1 MTDVTYAPVRPLWQ
15 VTGNPKREWTVSAIA
30 VTGRAG
36 LDSLLDRARAGVITG
51 GELVVLAWESV
62 RHGLADIV
70 AGRFSWSELM
80 LQAWFMTRVSLL
92 PTILVAIPF
101 GVITSVQIGAV
112 AGQIGATSFSGAV
125 NGIGVLRQGAP
136 LVTSLMIAG
145 AVGSAICSD
154 LGARTIREE
163 IDALKVMGIS
173 PIQRM
178 VAPRVL
184 AALLVSLLLTVVVTM
199 TALTTAYVMNVGGG
213 TISSG
218 AYLNSFVSFSQPL
231 DFALAELKAV
241 VFGFIATIV
250 AAHKGLHAK
259 GGPKGVAD
267 AVNQAVVLSVILLAL
282 ANVAMTQAYVMLVPQ
297 AA

>member
-1 MTDVTYAPVRPLWQ
+1 MSALVSVTRSGLARSGLGPASGRFRDGI
-15 VTGNPKREWTVSAIA
+15 VTSGK
-30 VTGRAG
+30 
-36 LDSLLDRARAGVITG
+36 
-51 GELVVLAWESV
+51 LVVLAVE
-62 RHGLADIV
+62 ATKAATTDIV
-70 AGRFSWSELM
+70 MRRFSWSEFL

-112 AGQIGATSFSGAV
+112 ANQIGATSFSGAV

-154 LGARTIREE
+154 LGARQVREE
-163 IDALKVMGIS
+163 IDALRVMGIS
-173 PIQRM
+173 PVQRL
-178 VAPRVL
+178 VAPRVV
-184 AALLVSLLLTVVVTM
+184 AALVVSVMLTVIVAM
-199 TALTTAYVMNVGGG
+199 TAMVTAFILNVGGG

-218 AYLNSFVSFSQPL
+218 AYLESFVSFSQPTDL
-231 DFALAELKAV
+231 FLAEFKAL

-250 AAHKGLHAK
+250 AAHKGLSAS

-267 AVNQAVVLSVILLAL
+267 AVNQSVVLSVILLAF
-282 ANVAMTQAYVMLVPQ
+282 ANVAITQAYVMLVPQ
-297 AA
+297 SVA

>member
-1 MTDVTYAPVRPLWQ
+1 MTT
-15 VTGNPKREWTVSAIA
+15 IA
-30 VTGRAG
+30 TSTRSGFDNVWG
-36 LDSLLDRARAGVITG
+36 RARAGIVTG
-51 GELVVLAWESV
+51 GHLVVLGAEAS
-62 RHGLADIV
+62 RYAATDIV
-70 AGRFSWSELM
+70 RRRFSWSEFL

-112 AGQIGATSFSGAV
+112 ANQIGATSFSGAV

-154 LGARTIREE
+154 LGSRTVREE
-163 IDALKVMGIS
+163 IDALRVMGIS
-173 PIQRM
+173 PNQRL
-178 VAPRVL
+178 VAPRVV
-184 AALLVSLLLTVVVTM
+184 AALLVAALLTVIVAM
-199 TALTTAYVMNVGGG
+199 TAMTTAFAMNVGSG

-218 AYLNSFVSFSQPL
+218 AYIESFVSFSQPSDL
-231 DFALAELKAV
+231 FLAEFKAL

-250 AAHKGLHAK
+250 AAHKGLTAR

-267 AVNQAVVLSVILLAL
+267 AVNQAVVLTFVLLFSTNIVI
-282 ANVAMTQAYVMLVPQ
+282 TQAYMLIAPPQ
-297 AA
+297 VA

>member
-1 MTDVTYAPVRPLWQ
+1 MADKGDGVSMAS
-15 VTGNPKREWTVSAIA
+15 TVSSVLGGSVPGRLYADMA
-30 VTGRAG
+30 KRSRAG
-36 LDSLLDRARAGVITG
+36 ITTS
-51 GELVVLAWESV
+51 GELVVLAVESV
-62 RHGLADIV
+62 TALVTDI
-70 AGRFSWSELM
+70 AARRFSWSEFM

-112 AGQIGATSFSGAV
+112 AAQIGATSFSGAV

-154 LGARTIREE
+154 LGARTVREE

-173 PIQRM
+173 PVQRL

-184 AALLVSLLLTVVVTM
+184 AALLVALLLTVIVAM
-199 TALTTAYVMNVGGG
+199 TAMVTAYFMNVGNG

-218 AYLNSFVSFSQPL
+218 AYLGSFVAFSQPMDL
-231 DFALAELKAV
+231 VLAEFKAF

-250 AAHKGLHAK
+250 AAHKGLSAR

-267 AVNQAVVLSVILLAL
+267 AVNQAVVLSVILLAFANL
-282 ANVAMTQAYVMLVPQ
+282 AITQAYVMLFP
-297 AA
+297 AKA

>member
-1 MTDVTYAPVRPLWQ
+1 MHRDGVSMASTMSGALGGSVPGRLYNDMAKRANAGITT
-15 VTGNPKREWTVSAIA
+15 TGQLVILA
-30 VTGRAG
+30 V
-36 LDSLLDRARAGVITG
+36 
-51 GELVVLAWESV
+51 ESV
-62 RHGLADIV
+62 TALVTDIT
-70 AGRFSWSELM
+70 ARRFSWSEFM

-112 AGQIGATSFSGAV
+112 AAQIGATSFSGAV

-154 LGARTIREE
+154 LGARTVREE
-163 IDALKVMGIS
+163 IDALKVMGIN
-173 PIQRM
+173 PVQRL

-184 AALLVSLLLTVVVTM
+184 AALVVALLLTVIVAM
-199 TALTTAYVMNVGGG
+199 TAMVTAYFMNVGRG

-218 AYLNSFVSFSQPL
+218 AYLGSFVAFSQPTDL
-231 DFALAELKAV
+231 VLAEFKAV
-241 VFGFIATIV
+241 VFGFLATIV
-250 AAHKGLHAK
+250 AAHKGLSAR

-267 AVNQAVVLSVILLAL
+267 AVNQAVVLSVILLAF
-282 ANVAMTQAYVMLVPQ
+282 ANVGITQAYVMLFP
-297 AA
+297 AKA